1 MNQCSEIPSLHFD
14 ECKEPIKNKPV
25 FDFIP
30 ENSTWSISS
39 KRSDMILTIVCT
51 HPRFMSMNFDV
62 DPRHIQKMFD
72 DFGGKIMTY
81 KNKEFTTFDGKTL
94 KLK

>member
-1 MNQCSEIPSLHFD
+1 
-14 ECKEPIKNKPV
+14 
-25 FDFIP
+25 
-30 ENSTWSISS
+30 
-39 KRSDMILTIVCT
+39 MILTIVCT

-81 KNKEFTTFDGKTL
+81 KNKEFATFDGKTL